1 MIRLPSR
8 HASTPAGPRARHR
21 GGVRWWVVLAFLAYA
36 AWYWTSH
43 QQEAA
48 FTGRSQLIDTSHAEE
63 AQLGLQAWDEILSQ
77 EPVLRGGP
85 EAARVDA
92 ITRRLVER
100 APALEALLAEARG
113 VAPSTRWDAFAW
125 ESVVI
130 DSPQANAFCL
140 PGGKLAVYTGLL
152 PVAGDDDALAVVMGH
167 EVAHALLRHGGER
180 MAQQKLV
187 RMGAMAGAVAV
198 GEMEAGQQ
206 AAVMAA
212 LGAGAR
218 YGVVLPFSRAHESEA
233 DALGLL
239 LAAAAC
245 YDPRAA
251 PGLWERM
258 DAGRDGAAPPAFAS
272 SHPGAGERITRLQ
285 ALMPDALAVRE
296 RFCGAGDGAR

>member
-1 MIRLPSR
+1 MIRIPTRSPS
-8 HASTPAGPRARHR
+8 PRADARAQRR
-21 GGVRWWVVLAFLAYA
+21 GGVRWWVVLAFLGYA
-36 AWYWTSH
+36 AWYWLSH

-48 FTGRSQLIDTSHAEE
+48 FTGRSQLIDTSHAQE
-63 AQLGLQAWDEILSQ
+63 AQLGLQAWDEILAS

-85 EAARVDA
+85 EVARVDA
-92 ITRRLVER
+92 ITRRLVAR
-100 APALEALLAEARG
+100 APELEQLLAEARG
-113 VAPSTRWDAFAW
+113 VAPSTAWDAFAW
-125 ESVVI
+125 ESAVI

-152 PVAGDDDALAVVMGH
+152 PVAGNDDALAVVMGH

-187 RMGAMAGAVAV
+187 RMGALAGAVAV
-198 GEMEAGQQ
+198 GEMEPTRQ

-212 LGAGAR
+212 LGAGSR
-218 YGVVLPFSRAHESEA
+218 YGVLLPFSRAHESEA

-245 YDPRAA
+245 YDPREA

-258 DAGRDGAAPPAFAS
+258 GAGREGGAPPAFAS
-272 SHPGAGERITRLQ
+272 SHPGAEERIARLQ

-296 RFCGAGDGAR
+296 RFCGAR